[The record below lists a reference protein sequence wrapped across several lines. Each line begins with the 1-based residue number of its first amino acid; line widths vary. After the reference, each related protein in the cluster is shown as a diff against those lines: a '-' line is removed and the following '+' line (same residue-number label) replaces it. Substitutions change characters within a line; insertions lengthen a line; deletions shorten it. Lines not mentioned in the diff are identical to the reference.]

1 MADLYNNFEELRK
14 DVGYESTYHILMGVR
29 PSNVLF
35 TAIHGGGIETGCTEL
50 ALLSGQTSKHSY
62 YCFEGWKSSGNGDL
76 HITSTNFDEPNGVH
90 LVAESEYT
98 ISYHGY
104 GDSTNK
110 HTQIGGRDTE
120 LRKLVY
126 DKLVEAGFSC
136 EILPFGDTI
145 AGSMENNITNT
156 NKRGKGVQLEL
167 STAQRNAF
175 FDVNTRAGRRTSTN
189 AEFHAYMNA
198 VLSAVSEFLEK

>member
-1 MADLYNNFEELRK
+1 V
-14 DVGYESTYHILMGVR
+14 VGYENDYHLLMGVR

-35 TAIHGGGIETGCTEL
+35 TAIHGGGIELGCTEL
-50 ALLSGQTSKHSY
+50 AMKSAGSDFSY
-62 YCFEGWKSSGNGDL
+62 YCFEGWRGSNNGDL
-76 HITSTNFDEPNGVH
+76 HITSTNFDEPNGVK
-90 LVAESEYT
+90 LFAESEFT

-110 HTQIGGRDTE
+110 HTQVGGLDYE
-120 LRKLVY
+120 LRQLVH
-126 DKLVEAGFSC
+126 DKLVLAGFSS
-136 EILPFGDTI
+136 EVLPYGDAI
-145 AGSMENNITNT
+145 SGSMKDNITNT
-156 NKRGKGVQLEL
+156 NKRGKGVQLEI

-175 FDVNTRAGRRTSTN
+175 FDVNTRAERRNTTN